1 MIFELARWVNNPARD
16 WKSIQPDTLQIAADH
31 YHACHAA
38 SLYLEQEID
47 REDIDNKAQVIID
60 TIRSGALG
68 SPGPDGHYAIP
79 RSLLTYRFA
88 PHSGRPGAI
97 TPNELYDKI
106 ILQPKTLGLALGPF
120 KAGRKKLYA
129 FKGE

>member
-68 SPGPDGHYAIP
+68 ARARMDITRFQDLSSHIDLRLIPGVPVP
-79 RSLLTYRFA
+79 LLQMNSTIR
-88 PHSGRPGAI
+88 
-97 TPNELYDKI
+97 
-106 ILQPKTLGLALGPF
+106 
-120 KAGRKKLYA
+120 
-129 FKGE
+129 